1 MRKFAAGLLLGATLV
16 AGSAVCGAE
25 GLDWI
30 TSQDMSLGGVEPG
43 MSLDYVESIYG
54 LMKEV
59 QSRHVAHLFDYGD
72 TVKIV
77 PPADGKIAY
86 IKTGVMKR

>member
-1 MRKFAAGLLLGATLV
+1 
-16 AGSAVCGAE
+16 
-25 GLDWI
+25 
-30 TSQDMSLGGVEPG
+30 MSLGGVAQG

-54 LMKEV
+54 SMKEV
-59 QSRHVAHLFDYGD
+59 QSRHVAHLFNYGD

-86 IKTGVMKR
+86 IKTGVMQR

>member
-1 MRKFAAGLLLGATLV
+1 
-16 AGSAVCGAE
+16 
-25 GLDWI
+25 
-30 TSQDMSLGGVEPG
+30 

-54 LMKEV
+54 SMKEV

-77 PPADGKIAY
+77 PPADGKSAY
-86 IKTGVMKR
+86 IDGSDEALKKKGGIMV

>member
-1 MRKFAAGLLLGATLV
+1 
-16 AGSAVCGAE
+16 
-25 GLDWI
+25 
-30 TSQDMSLGGVEPG
+30 

-54 LMKEV
+54 SMKEV